1 MTAATMGFKGLRP
14 IVYGGRE
21 VWPLV
26 EGGKGVSATNHASSG
41 AWAAAGG
48 IGTVSAVNAD
58 SYDPTGKIVPQVYH
72 ARTRR
77 ERHEEL
83 IQYAIDGAV
92 EQVRRA
98 YEIAGGQG
106 AININV
112 LWEMGGAQ
120 RVLHGVLERTRGLVT
135 GVTCGAGMPYKLS
148 EIAASYGV
156 SYLPI
161 ISSARAFRALWKR
174 AYSKAA
180 EWLAAVVYEDPWLAG
195 GHNGLSNA
203 EDPLAPED
211 PYPRVK
217 ALRETMREGGIPDDV
232 PIVMAGGVWY
242 LRDWNN
248 WIDNPELGTIAFQ
261 YGTRPL
267 LTQESPIPEEW
278 KRRLLTLE
286 EGDVLLH
293 RFSPTGF
300 YSSAVRNPFL
310 RNLEARSERQI
321 AFSGEAAGDHQFQLD
336 VGVKGKNFW
345 VTRGDLLRARE
356 WFGLGFTDAL
366 KTPDNTL
373 VFVTPEEKATIRKDQ
388 ADCMG
393 CLSQCA
399 FSSWAD
405 NEDNS
410 TGRLADPRSFCI
422 QKTLQ
427 DIAHGGDV
435 EQNLMFA
442 GHNAFNFK
450 RDPFYSNGFVPTVK
464 QLVDRILT
472 GD

>member
-1 MTAATMGFKGLRP
+1 VFKGVNP
-14 IVYGGRE
+14 IRYAGRE
-21 VWPLV
+21 LLPLI
-26 EGGKGVSATNHASSG
+26 EGGKGVAVSNHASSG

-48 IGTVSAVNAD
+48 IGTISAVNAD
-58 SYDPTGKIVPQVYH
+58 SYDPTGKIIPQVYH
-72 ARTRR
+72 ELTRR
-77 ERHEEL
+77 GRHEEL
-83 IQYAIDGAV
+83 ISYAIDGGV

-98 YEIAGGQG
+98 WEIAGGNG

-120 RVLHGVLERTRGLVT
+120 RVLEGVLERTKGLVT
-135 GVTCGAGMPYKLS
+135 GVTCGAGMPYRLS
-148 EIAASYGV
+148 EIAARHEV
-156 SYLPI
+156 HYLPI

-180 EWLAAVVYEDPWLAG
+180 EWLGAVVYEDPWLAG

-203 EDPLAPED
+203 EDPLKPQD

-217 ALRETMREGGIPDDV
+217 ELRETMREGGLSDDV
-232 PIVMAGGVWY
+232 PIVMAGGVWF
-242 LRDWNN
+242 LREWQDW
-248 WIDNPELGTIAFQ
+248 IGNPDLGAVAFQ
-261 YGTRPL
+261 FGTRPL
-267 LTQESPIPEEW
+267 LTRESPIPENW
-278 KRRLLTLE
+278 KERLTQLE
-286 EGDVLLH
+286 PGDVLLH

-310 RNLEARSERQI
+310 RNLEERSHRQI
-321 AFSGEAAGDHQFQLD
+321 AFSTEAVGDHQFGLD
-336 VGVKGKNFW
+336 VGVKGKNFF
-345 VTRGDLLRARE
+345 VTKGDLIRARE
-356 WFGLGFTDAL
+356 WHGHGFTEAL

-373 VFVTPEEKATIRKDQ
+373 VFVTPEEKQIIRKDQ

-393 CLSQCA
+393 CLSQCG

-405 NEDNS
+405 TESNS

-435 EQNLMFA
+435 ESNLMFA
-442 GHNAFNFK
+442 GHAAYRFK
-450 RDPFYSNGFVPTVK
+450 QDPFYSNGFVPSVK

>member
-1 MTAATMGFKGLRP
+1 MFKGLKP
-14 IVYGGRE
+14 ILYGGRE

-26 EGGKGVSATNHASSG
+26 EGGKGVSATNHMSSG

-58 SYDPTGKIVPQVYH
+58 SYDAEGKIIPQIYR
-72 ARTRR
+72 ALTRK

-83 IQYAIDGAV
+83 IQYGIEGAV
-92 EQVRRA
+92 AQVERA
-98 YEIAGGQG
+98 YDVSGGKG

-120 RVLHGVLERTRGLVT
+120 QILEGVLERTKGLVA

-148 EIAASYGV
+148 EIAQRHNV
-156 SYLPI
+156 LYLPI

-174 AYSKAA
+174 AYHKVSD
-180 EWLAAVVYEDPWLAG
+180 LLGAVVYEDPWLAG

-203 EDPLAPED
+203 EDPLVPQD

-217 ALRETMREGGIPDDV
+217 ALRDTMRAEGISDEV

-242 LRDWNN
+242 LRDWEN
-248 WIDNPELGTIAFQ
+248 WIDNPELGQIAFQ

-267 LTQESPIPEEW
+267 LTEESPIPQEW
-278 KRRLLTLE
+278 KDRLRTLDD
-286 EGDVLLH
+286 GDVLLH

-310 RNLEARSERQI
+310 RDLEARSERQI
-321 AFSGEAAGDHQFQLD
+321 PYSKQEAGDHIVQLD

-345 VTRGDLLRARE
+345 VTPHDRARARD
-356 WFGLGFTDAL
+356 WFAEGYTEAL
-366 KTPDNTL
+366 KTPDNTV
-373 VFVTPEEKATIRKDQ
+373 VFVTEPDKAMIRKDQ

-393 CLSQCA
+393 CLSHCG
-399 FSSWAD
+399 FSSWKD
-405 NEDNS
+405 HDDYS
-410 TGRLADPRSFCI
+410 TGYLADPRSFCI

-442 GHNAFNFK
+442 GHAAFNFK
-450 RDPFYSNGFVPTVK
+450 TDPFYSNNFTPTVK

>member
-1 MTAATMGFKGLRP
+1 LFKGIRP
-14 IVYGGRE
+14 IHYGGRE
-21 VWPLV
+21 VWPLI
-26 EGGKGVSATNHASSG
+26 EGGKGVAVSNHMSSG

-58 SYDPTGKIVPQVYH
+58 SYDPEGKIIPQVYH
-72 ARTRR
+72 ALTRR
-77 ERHEEL
+77 ARHEEL
-83 IQYAIDGAV
+83 VQYAIDGAV

-98 YEIAGGQG
+98 FEMSGGKG

-120 RVLHGVLERTRGLVT
+120 RVLHGVLERTRGMIA

-161 ISSARAFRALWKR
+161 ISSGRAFRALWKR
-174 AYSKAA
+174 AYSKAS
-180 EWLAAVVYEDPWLAG
+180 EYLGAVVYEDPWRAG

-203 EDPLAPED
+203 EDPLVPQD

-217 ALRETMREGGIPDDV
+217 ALRDTMREGGISDDV
-232 PIVMAGGVWY
+232 PIVMAGGVWN
-242 LRDWNN
+242 LKEWND
-248 WIDNPELGTIAFQ
+248 WIDNPELGSIAFQ
-261 YGTRPL
+261 FGTRPL
-267 LTQESPIPEEW
+267 LTRESPIPEGW
-278 KRRLLTLE
+278 KNALMTLE
-286 EGDVLLH
+286 EGDILLH

-310 RNLEARSERQI
+310 RHLEARSERQI
-321 AFSGEAAGDHQFQLD
+321 AFSGEAAGDHQYQLD
-336 VGVKGKNFW
+336 VGVKGKSFW

-356 WFGLGFTDAL
+356 WDMLGFTSAL

-373 VFVTPEEKATIRKDQ
+373 VFVTPEEMKAIRKDQ

-393 CLSQCA
+393 CLSQCS

-405 NEDNS
+405 TEGNS

-427 DIAHGGDV
+427 DIAHGGPI

-442 GHNAFNFK
+442 GHSAFRFK
-450 RDPFYSNGFVPTVK
+450 KDPFYSNGFVPSTE